1 MAVQGID
8 EGAPLSAEP
17 QLAESL
23 TEALKSLKE
32 GSGLLQEPIPPEGLS
47 GMFAGLGIDDVRI
60 FNATCIKQV
69 FRKSSSFKY
78 VHRNLEIIHFC
89 Q

>member
-8 EGAPLSAEP
+8 ENAQHSAEP

-32 GSGLLQEPIPPEGLS
+32 GSGLLQESIPPEGLS
-47 GMFAGLGIDDVRI
+47 GMFAGLGLDDVRI
-60 FNATCIKQV
+60 QF
-69 FRKSSSFKY
+69 
-78 VHRNLEIIHFC
+78 
-89 Q
+89 

>member
-8 EGAPLSAEP
+8 ETAQHSAEP

-32 GSGLLQEPIPPEGLS
+32 GSGLLQESIPPEGLS
-47 GMFAGLGIDDVRI
+47 GMFAGLGLDDVRI
-60 FNATCIKQV
+60 LIWILSNGSKQILINYTN
-69 FRKSSSFKY
+69 K
-78 VHRNLEIIHFC
+78 
-89 Q
+89 